1 MVEKQLGEKLAELLI
16 STPKLLIAC
25 GSSFLSG
32 HVWLWLIYCYLRN
45 NSRGVTHLKSVWAK
59 TGLGMIWNAL
69 ILFII
74 YIIKYGFD
82 TNVEDKILPLIFFS
96 LLLGWA
102 TQAVVVLLIIHFKN
116 R

>member
-1 MVEKQLGEKLAELLI
+1 MEKILGEKLAELVI

-32 HVWLWLIYCYLRN
+32 HVWLWLIYAYLKKTTK
-45 NSRGVTHLKSVWAK
+45 GVTHLQGVWAK

-69 ILFII
+69 ILFLI
-74 YIIKYGFD
+74 YIVKYGFD
-82 TNVEDKILPLIFFS
+82 TNVEGKILPLILFS

-102 TQAVVVLLIIHFKN
+102 TQAIVVFLIVNFKN
-116 R
+116 K